1 MTFLLGRQATL
12 GQAPPMRLSSMLMT
26 CCPCE
31 PRCQAI
37 HLPDSP
43 LPMMIASY
51 CSGVDMRISVRL
63 DIETATSFIRCGS
76 CETGLIDGDGD
87 RISRRRG
94 RCESG
99 SLAAIG

>member
-37 HLPDSP
+37 HLPASP

-51 CSGVDMRISVRL
+51 CSGVDMRFSVRL
-63 DIETATSFIRCGS
+63 DIETARRLSDAGAAKPGS
-76 CETGLIDGDGD
+76 SMETAI
-87 RISRRRG
+87 
-94 RCESG
+94 ESHG
-99 SLAAIG
+99 AEEDASLVVLAAI